1 VNSFKNALLASSVL
15 TTIGFGASATTFVE
29 ATMAPGGDFPNT
41 APGTNINFSMFQ
53 AVQGTLGQQP
63 PDPAD
68 FFTFTGL
75 TAGDDFSITFSNTN
89 TSTST
94 ASLNFTADGISET
107 LGGGASKTDTGML
120 SSTSFTVG
128 VTLVNGT
135 GFGEGYTVALSELPV
150 PAPKPSAAAIFAVGL
165 AGLAW
170 RAARGAANRN
180 RRR

>member
-1 VNSFKNALLASSVL
+1 
-15 TTIGFGASATTFVE
+15 
-29 ATMAPGGDFPNT
+29 
-41 APGTNINFSMFQ
+41 MFQ
-53 AVQGTLGQQP
+53 SVRGTLGQQP

-75 TAGDDFSITFSNTN
+75 IAGDDFSITFSNTN
-89 TSTST
+89 TSSSS
-94 ASLNFTADGISET
+94 ASLDFTADGISET

-120 SSTSFTVG
+120 SSMSLTVG
-128 VTLVNGT
+128 VTLVNGV
-135 GFGEGYTVALSELPV
+135 GFGEGYTVTLSETLPV

-170 RAARGAANRN
+170 RAARGATDRN